1 MNYQKSLF
9 EDNNI
14 LYDYDEKSLKVTLSL
29 IGAVKVL

>member
-1 MNYQKSLF
+1 MNYPKSLF
-9 EDNNI
+9 EDNI